1 LESLSAAPRRQMH
14 LVAEHPIF
22 AIGLQVHVFL
32 MTPLDTGSAS
42 MGGASAGP
50 PKRHGL
56 AGFFPGYFALV
67 MATGSVSLA
76 AYDHALPTV
85 ARALFWF
92 NVPAYLA
99 LWIITIARVLRYR
112 RQFVDDLTHHSRGAT
127 FLTKPAATCVLGYQF
142 AVLTPW
148 MRLADGLWLFGCA
161 LWIVLSYTFFTAITV
176 REPKPRIEAGISGAW
191 LLVVVATESVSI
203 LGAKV
208 ALPLQAPEAVLFVS
222 LMAYLLGAMLYVFF
236 ITLILYRWMFFR
248 MQPEKL
254 TPDYWIDMGALA
266 ITTLAGGHLVEAASQ
281 WSLLQ
286 DLEPFLKGFTLFFWA
301 TGTWWI
307 PLLLIV
313 ELWRHL
319 FGRVPLAY
327 SPDYWSLVFPLGMYS
342 VATYTLV
349 QVTGLTL
356 LRPVSVLFAYVALLA
371 WIVTFV
377 GMTCSL
383 SGNFRTSLRHRDAH

>member
-1 LESLSAAPRRQMH
+1 M
-14 LVAEHPIF
+14 I
-22 AIGLQVHVFL
+22 
-32 MTPLDTGSAS
+32 PLDTGPAS
-42 MGGASAGP
+42 VGGASVVP
-50 PKRHGL
+50 PEQDGL

-67 MATGSVSLA
+67 MATGIVSIA
-76 AYDHALPTV
+76 AYTQGMIAI
-85 ARALFWF
+85 ARGLFSF
-92 NVPAYLA
+92 NVLAYLV
-99 LWIITIARVLRYR
+99 LWIATIARIVCYR
-112 RQFVDDLTHHSRGAT
+112 SQFVDDLTHHSRGAS

-148 MRLADGLWLFGCA
+148 IRLAAGLWFFGFA
-161 LWIVLSYTFFTAITV
+161 LWILLSYTFFTAITV
-176 REPKPRIEAGISGAW
+176 REPKPRLEAGISGAW
-191 LLVVVATESVSI
+191 LLVVVAAESVSI
-203 LGAKV
+203 LGAMV
-208 ALPLQAPEAVLFVS
+208 ALPLKTPEAVLFVS
-222 LMAYLLGAMLYVFF
+222 LTIYLLGAMLYVFF

-266 ITTLAGGHLVEAASQ
+266 ITTLAGGHLLRAASQ
-281 WSLLQ
+281 WSLLH
-286 DLEPFLKGFTLFFWA
+286 DLEPFVKGFTLFFWA

-342 VATYTLV
+342 VATHTLV

-356 LRPVSVLFAYVALLA
+356 LHPLPVLFAYIALLA

-377 GMTCSL
+377 GMFSSL
-383 SGNFRTSLRHRDAH
+383 VGNLRMHLRRRRAH

>member
-1 LESLSAAPRRQMH
+1 
-14 LVAEHPIF
+14 
-22 AIGLQVHVFL
+22 
-32 MTPLDTGSAS
+32 MTPLDTGSAPNS
-42 MGGASAGP
+42 GASSGP
-50 PKRHGL
+50 LKQHGL
-56 AGFFPGYFALV
+56 VGFSPGYFALV
-67 MATGSVSLA
+67 MATGVVSLA
-76 AYDHALPTV
+76 AYDHALPTI

-99 LWIITIARVLRYR
+99 LWIITIARVVRYR
-112 RQFVDDLTHHSRGAT
+112 RKFVDDLTHHSRGAT

-148 MRLADGLWLFGCA
+148 MRVAEGLWFFGFA
-161 LWIVLSYTFFTAITV
+161 LWIALSYTFFTAITV

-191 LLVVVATESVSI
+191 LLVVVAAESVSI
-203 LGAKV
+203 LGAMV
-208 ALPLQAPEAVLFVS
+208 ALPLKAPEAVLFVS
-222 LMAYLLGAMLYVFF
+222 LTVYLLGAMLYVFF
-236 ITLILYRWMFFR
+236 VTLILYRWMFFR

-266 ITTLAGGHLVEAASQ
+266 ITTLAGAHLVQAASQ
-281 WSLLQ
+281 WSLLH

-319 FGRVPLAY
+319 FGRVPLVY
-327 SPDYWSLVFPLGMYS
+327 SSDYWSLVFPLGMYS

-356 LRPVSVLFAYVALLA
+356 LHPISIIFAYVALLA

-377 GMTCSL
+377 GMICSL
-383 SGNFRTSLRHRDAH
+383 MKNFGTWLRHRSAL